1 MKRFFKRW
9 FRMSPLTRKKWQRF
23 KSLRRGYYSLLIM
36 VTLILIGA
44 GAELVISHRA
54 LLVKYD
60 GRLYFPTY
68 GKVIPGT
75 TFGFDYD
82 YETNYRDLQVRLKE
96 ANGSDFVI
104 MPPVPYNPY
113 EIHTIGDAYPP
124 YPPDFAT
131 KHYLGTDT
139 VGRDILARLLYGF
152 RTAISFALLLMLC
165 NYVIGVSL
173 GCAMGYFG
181 GNFDLGLQRV
191 IEIWSNIPFLYVV
204 IIVSSLVTPT
214 FNTLVAIMMFFGW
227 MSMTWYMRSVTYKEK
242 ARDYTMAARAIGC
255 SDARIMFRHILP
267 NTISVIVTFI
277 PFSISSGIVA
287 LTSLDY
293 LGFGLPPPT
302 PSWGELL
309 SQGTANMSAV
319 WIATSVVTSMVIVL
333 TMVTFIGE
341 AIREAFDP
349 KKFSTYE

>member
-1 MKRFFKRW
+1 MRRW
-9 FRMSPLTRKKWQRF
+9 LRITPITRKKLQRF
-23 KSLRRGYYSLLIM
+23 RSLRRGYYSFILMSLLIIIA
-36 VTLILIGA
+36 L
-44 GAELVISHRA
+44 GAELVVNSRA
-54 LLVKYD
+54 LVVRYQ
-60 GRLYFPTY
+60 GQYYFPTY
-68 GKVIPGT
+68 SAVIPGA
-75 TFGFDYD
+75 TFGLDYD
-82 YETNYRDLQVRLKE
+82 YETNYRELARQFVE
-96 ANGSDFVI
+96 AGGEDFII

-113 EIHTIGDAYPP
+113 EVHTLAENYPP
-124 YPPDFAT
+124 YPPNIEF

-152 RTAISFALLLMLC
+152 RTAIVFSLLLMLC
-165 NYVIGVSL
+165 NYAIGISL

-181 GNFDLGLQRV
+181 GRFDLGFQRI
-191 IEIWSNIPFLYVV
+191 IEIWANIPFLYVV
-204 IIVSSLVTPT
+204 IIVSSVVTPN
-214 FNTLVAIMMFFGW
+214 FFSLMAIMMFFGW
-227 MSMTWYMRSVTYKEK
+227 MAMTWYMRSITYKEK

-255 SDARIMFRHILP
+255 SDARIMFKHILP
-267 NTISVIVTFI
+267 NAVSVIVTFI
-277 PFSISSGIVA
+277 PFSLSSGIVA

-309 SQGTANMSAV
+309 NQGTANMSAL
-319 WIATSVVTSMVIVL
+319 WIATSVVASMIVIL